1 MSKPPV
7 FSDDAFLSA
16 FNDCSA
22 PPSAFNHV
30 GHVRIAWIHL
40 QRYPL
45 EQAIRL
51 TCDGIARFALHL
63 GVPDKY
69 HRTLSEALMRIMA
82 QRGAA
87 DTGLAWERF
96 LSQNRDLVDDARQL
110 LGRHYSEALLNSA
123 AAKVSFVP
131 PDLLPLP

>member
-1 MSKPPV
+1 MPDIPV

-22 PPSAFNHV
+22 PPAAFNHT
-30 GHVRIAWIHL
+30 GHLRIAWIHL
-40 QRYPL
+40 QRYPQQ
-45 EQAIRL
+45 QAIRL
-51 TCDGIARFALHL
+51 TCDGIARFAAHL
-63 GVPDKY
+63 GVPGKY

-87 DTGLAWERF
+87 DSGLAWEQF
-96 LSQNRDLVDDARQL
+96 LERNRDLVDDARHL
-110 LGRHYSEALLNSA
+110 LGRHYSDALLNSDA
-123 AAKVSFVP
+123 ARISFVP

>member
-40 QRYPL
+40 QRHPQ

-51 TCDGIARFALHL
+51 TCDGIARFAQYL
-63 GVPDKY
+63 GVPGKY

-110 LGRHYSEALLNSA
+110 LGRHYSQALLNSA
-123 AAKVSFVP
+123 AAKVSYVP
-131 PDLLPLP
+131 PDLAPLP